1 MVWYVITFIAGMAT
15 TLGIQ
20 IISKKV
26 QDKFFK

>member
-1 MVWYVITFIAGMAT
+1 MILYVLTFIVGMAT

-26 QDKFFK
+26 QEKFFK

>member
-1 MVWYVITFIAGMAT
+1 MVWYVITFIVGMAT

-26 QDKFFK
+26 QNKFFK